1 MWTGHFSSALEHH
14 CLKTLVVID
23 PFQKLERKHFVGYC
37 VKLKCFSF
45 KQERREGLNLFFGT
59 KLKKKKFGAHLACM
73 HQD

>member
-1 MWTGHFSSALEHH
+1 MYIYIWTGHFSSASEHH

-45 KQERREGLNLFFGT
+45 
-59 KLKKKKFGAHLACM
+59 
-73 HQD
+73 